1 MAVNISLLILFIVT
15 RVRVPEQA
23 QEIDQEKLALNDI
36 QLTKILLDMP
46 APIMSAQSWAVYDAK

>member
-1 MAVNISLLILFIVT
+1 MAVNICLLIIFIVT
-15 RVRVPEQA
+15 RVRVPEQV